1 VLKQF
6 IASVDQQNMTEKL
19 AQTAR
24 LHLAY
29 EEFGNTDAPVVMLIM
44 GLGMQMHAWPDEF
57 CAAIAAKGFRVIRFD
72 NRDIGLSQKFDGAR
86 APRPWKLFLRS
97 RLGLRLKVP
106 YQLHD
111 MAEDIIS
118 LMDYLHIASAH
129 IVGASMGGMI
139 AQLVAASFPDRTISL
154 TSIMSSS
161 GAQSLP
167 QPRAKVLLQLTR
179 KSATGEQ
186 AYLMNAKRT
195 WRMISSPAYPVEDAA
210 LEERLLSA
218 YRRSY
223 YPQGLGR
230 QMAAI
235 IASGDRS
242 AILKTIRVP
251 TLVIHGEDDALVPVQ
266 AGIDTAQ
273 KILGARLELI
283 PGMGHDLPSALF
295 PRFVNEITGH
305 AAATTAI

>member
-1 VLKQF
+1 
-6 IASVDQQNMTEKL
+6 MTEKL
-19 AQTAR
+19 AQTSR
-24 LHLAY
+24 LSLTY
-29 EEFGNTDAPVVMLIM
+29 EEFGNTDAPVMMLIM
-44 GLGMQMHAWPDEF
+44 GLGMQMHSWPDEF
-57 CAAIAAKGFRVIRFD
+57 CAAIADKGFRVIRFD
-72 NRDIGLSQKFDGAR
+72 NRDIGLSQKFEGSR
-86 APRPWKLFLRS
+86 APRPWQLMLRS

-111 MAEDIIS
+111 MAEDLIS
-118 LMDYLHIASAH
+118 LMDYLNIASAH

-139 AQLVAASFPDRTISL
+139 AQLVAASFPERTISL

-167 QPRAKVLLQLTR
+167 QPSAKVLLQLTR

-186 AYLMNAKRT
+186 AYLVNAKRT
-195 WRMISSPAYPVEDAA
+195 WQMISSPAYPVDDAA
-210 LEERLLSA
+210 LEERLLAA

-242 AILKTIRVP
+242 AMLTKIRVP
-251 TLVIHGEDDALVPVQ
+251 TLVIHGKDDVLVPVK

-273 KILGARLELI
+273 KIPGARLELI
-283 PGMGHDLPSALF
+283 PGMGHDLPRALF
-295 PRFVNEITGH
+295 PRFVDEIVGH
-305 AAATTAI
+305 AASTTAT